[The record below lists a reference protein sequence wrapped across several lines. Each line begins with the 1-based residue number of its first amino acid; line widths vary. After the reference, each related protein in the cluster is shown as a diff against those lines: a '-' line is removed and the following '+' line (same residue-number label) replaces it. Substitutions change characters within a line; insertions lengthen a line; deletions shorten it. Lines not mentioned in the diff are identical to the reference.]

1 MNYKPLLR
9 VSPMKNWFRLFL
21 PLALLGALG
30 LVYLGQSRIDENID
44 RLLFEQSTAV
54 RLGSASLASDLAVA
68 VRHLTSLTHE
78 EPILAAL
85 DSAQH
90 TDLDRMTD
98 AFTSLV
104 QRNPTYD
111 QVRWIDETGMERVRL
126 NAIDG
131 KPLLVPEQEL
141 QSKAN
146 RDYFVDTMRL
156 KPGEIYFSRPDLNVE
171 KGQIEKPKKR
181 MSRVATPVVDSAGK
195 PRGILIINLRMR
207 QLLDHFA
214 RNVEFA
220 EANMLL
226 LDQQGTWLHSSD
238 PDDKEGFVMNDK
250 GLTFSALFPAAW
262 ARISKQGTGNFLAD
276 DGLWVWQ
283 RATAQVAGTAV
294 KSQEPLWIVLAHM
307 PAEQIRFIKATI
319 WRELVP
325 AFLIGLAIM
334 ATVSW
339 QWVGVGIRQNQID
352 KLTPGAA
359 VTVMDKRNEWI
370 AYFVALI
377 LPPLTVLLRQHLA
390 IELGQRN
397 LFVMFVFPIILSAL
411 FGGLLPGLIATGITA
426 FCVNYALLTPILD
439 LSIASPADLFG
450 WLILI
455 ANGALISVLSEVL
468 WRARSLSEQSRRQQ
482 AELLDQLR
490 DSEARFR
497 EIAEHT
503 QDIFW
508 VHEWPDERISYVSP
522 AFQVMTGIP
531 CVDVYRDNLLWNRMI
546 HPEDRESARRG
557 FTEGVRAGQFTL
569 EYRIV
574 RPDGSMRWAEDIGT
588 TIRDAQGQIYRVV
601 GIVRDISARK
611 QAELQRQDSLR
622 LLQTAVHAG
631 NVGLWE
637 WNLQTNKVRFLLGW
651 KTQLGYEDQEITD
664 SFEEWRSRL
673 HPQDLE
679 RTMQLVQDC
688 LTIPGQGYQAEY
700 RLRHK
705 DGAYRWIFSQAT
717 LVNDDAGKPLYLI
730 GSHVDI
736 TERKHTEERLRDS
749 EFHMRLAQDAAQ
761 AGSWEWILE
770 GNRNIWSESLWALY
784 GLDPEQDEPSYQTW
798 LAAIHPDDR
807 EATSRS
813 VIEAVAKGEE
823 IEIQW
828 RVNLPKVKPERW
840 LMARGRPMVG
850 EDGKIDRY
858 IGIAI
863 DITERKRIEQALGE
877 QERLLAESE
886 RRFRQVVETLP
897 QMVWT
902 CQADGSTDYL
912 SPQWVNYTGIPAD
925 KQLSFDWQEQIHP
938 DDRKALLEA
947 WLDSTRSGEDFKS
960 EFRIRRFD
968 GAYRWFYALAVPL
981 RNQDGQ
987 IEKWFGSNTDVDEFK
1002 RTSEALRLINQ
1013 ELDQFFALSTDLLC
1027 IADMNGY
1034 FLRLGS
1040 AWEKFLGYPL
1050 QQLENQPYMEYV
1062 HPDDRAATLDVVA
1075 VLGQGKPVTDFRN
1088 RYRTADGDYRWLEWH
1103 SVVAENGKIY
1113 AVGRDITERQQLDA
1127 ELALHRQH
1135 LEELV
1140 TERTHDLEI
1149 ANQVLEQRSKE
1160 ITDLYNN
1167 APCGYHSLDADG
1179 TIVAINDT
1187 ELSWLGYQRE
1197 EVEFRLRFNQLITLE
1212 SQLVFQENFPRF
1224 KETGLLKD
1232 LEFDLVRK
1240 NGSVLPVIVNATA
1253 VRDNDGNFLLSRSTL
1268 FDNSERKIRD
1278 AEIAELNEEL
1288 LHRAEQAE
1296 AATRAKSAF
1305 LANMSHEIRTP
1316 MNAVLGFCYL
1326 LEQHHLQGEALDLI
1340 RKVHSAGRTL
1350 LSLINDILDFSKIE
1364 AGRLEIET
1372 APFRLPELLDNL
1384 GEIMASAAHDKDLEL
1399 VITPPV
1405 DVNALVGDALRLQQ
1419 VLMNLLS
1426 NAVKFT
1432 EQGEVELR
1440 VDVESSDAREVR
1452 LRFAVRDTG
1461 IGISREQQTLIFSA
1475 FSQADGSISRRF
1487 GGIGLGL
1494 AISMQL
1500 VELMGGS
1507 LQVES
1512 ELGRGSEFWFV
1523 LSLQRE
1529 RCIEHRLPEFTRLEL
1544 LIADD
1549 SASVRESLA
1558 TVASSLGWIADIADS
1573 GEAALMQALAR
1584 VDGKRRFYDVL
1595 LFDWQMPGLDGLE
1608 AARSIRDALTERRGS
1623 FDAPIVIMVTGYSR
1637 DELLA
1642 QPGMNWVDQVLSKP
1656 ITPSALYTAV
1666 GNALSR
1672 RRQGVFSAAQP
1683 QPCATQGTRIP
1694 GVRVLVVDDS
1704 DINQEVAKRI
1714 LEADGAVVALAGD
1727 GQVAVEWLQ
1736 AHPDAVDIVLMDV
1749 QMPRLDGYAATRRIR
1764 EDQRWQNLPIVALT
1778 AGAFLEL
1785 REAAQASGMN
1795 DFIAKPFNVEQMM
1808 GVIQRWTGRRPETVE
1823 TFPVSASAS
1832 AVGSNL
1838 PDFPGIDLS
1847 AALRQWVDLE
1857 TYHTYL
1863 DKFVAEYAGIG
1874 EDIAEDCR
1882 QGNLQD
1888 AAAKAHKLC
1897 GAAGSLGVTRVR
1909 ELAGDME
1916 RRLKSGEVEF
1926 DLATELQQALD
1937 QVGVAVNGWK
1947 TADDS
1952 SYAPEPHAAVPIDE
1966 LIPLFKRLL
1975 EALDHNDPDD
1985 SETRL
1990 SQLREQLYHPKLN
2003 QIATR
2008 LTDFDFKGAKATL
2021 QSLLLNLNLSIME

>member
-1 MNYKPLLR
+1 MIDKPLFR
-9 VSPMKNWFRLFL
+9 VSPMKNWFRIFL
-21 PLALLGALG
+21 PLALLGTLG
-30 LVYLGQSRIDENID
+30 LAYLGQSRIDENIN

-54 RLGSASLASDLAVA
+54 RLGSATLANDIDDA
-68 VRHLTSLTHE
+68 VRHLNSLTHE
-78 EPILAAL
+78 KPILAAL
-85 DSAQH
+85 DSAQPA
-90 TDLDRMTD
+90 DLNRMID

-104 QRNPTYD
+104 QRNPAYD
-111 QVRWIDETGMERVRL
+111 KVRWIDETGMEKVRL

-131 KPLLVPEQEL
+131 KPLLVPEKEL
-141 QSKAN
+141 QSKAD
-146 RDYFVDTMRL
+146 RYFFVDTMKL

-171 KGQIEKPKKR
+171 NGQVELPKKR
-181 MSRVATPVVDSAGK
+181 MLRVATPVVDSAGQ

-207 QLLDHFA
+207 QLLEHFA
-214 RNVEFA
+214 RTVEFA

-226 LDQQGTWLHSSD
+226 LDQQGAWLRTPD
-238 PDDKEGFVMNDK
+238 PDDKEGLVMNDK
-250 GLTFSALFPAAW
+250 GLTFDALFPALW
-262 ARISKQGTGNFLAD
+262 SSISKQDSGSSFAD
-276 DGLWVWQ
+276 GGLWVWQ

-294 KSQEPLWIVLAHM
+294 QSQESLWIVLAHM
-307 PAEQIRFIKATI
+307 PAEQIRFIKTTI
-319 WRELVP
+319 WRELLP
-325 AFLIGLAIM
+325 AFLIGLAIL

-339 QWVGVGIRQNQID
+339 QWLGVATRQNQID
-352 KLTPGAA
+352 NVTPGAA
-359 VTVMDKRNEWI
+359 ITATDKRNEWV

-377 LPPLTVLLRQHLA
+377 LPPLTLLLRQHLA
-390 IELGQRN
+390 IDFGQRN
-397 LFVMFVFPIILSAL
+397 MFVMFVFPITLSAL
-411 FGGLLPGLIATGITA
+411 LGGLLPGLIATGITA
-426 FCVNYALLTPILD
+426 FCVNYALLAPIYD
-439 LSIASPADLFG
+439 LSIDSPADLFG

-455 ANGALISVLSEVL
+455 ANGVLISVLSEIL
-468 WRARSLSEQSRRQQ
+468 WRARSTSEQSQQQQ
-482 AELLDQLR
+482 AGLLAQLR
-490 DSEARFR
+490 DSEIRFR

-503 QDIFW
+503 RDIFW
-508 VHEWPDERISYVSP
+508 VHEWPDEHISYVSP
-522 AFQVMTGIP
+522 AFETMTGIP
-531 CVDVYRDNLLWNRMI
+531 CADVCRDKQVWNRMI
-546 HPEDRESARRG
+546 HAEDRESARRG
-557 FTEGVRAGQFTL
+557 FTEGVQTGHFSQ

-574 RPDGSMRWAEDIGT
+574 RSDGAVRWAEDIGT
-588 TIRDAQGQIYRVV
+588 AIRDAQGHIYRVV
-601 GIVRDISARK
+601 GIVRDITERK
-611 QAELQRQDSLR
+611 QAELQRLDSLR
-622 LLQTAVHAG
+622 LLQTAVRAG

-637 WNLQTNKVRFLLGW
+637 WNLQNDAVRFLPEW
-651 KTQLGYEDQEITD
+651 KAQLGYDDEEI
-664 SFEEWRSRL
+664 SNGFEEWRSRV

-705 DGAYRWIFSQAT
+705 DGSYRWIYSQAT
-717 LVNDDAGKPLYLI
+717 LVRDDAGKPLFMQ

-736 TERKHTEERLRDS
+736 TERKLIEERLRDS

-770 GNRNIWSESLWALY
+770 GNHNIWSESLWPLY
-784 GLDPEQDEPSYQTW
+784 GLDPAQGEPSYQTW
-798 LAAIHPDDR
+798 LNTIHPDDR
-807 EATSRS
+807 EETERL
-813 VIEAVAKGEE
+813 VKNAVVAGTE
-823 IEIQW
+823 IDIQW
-828 RVNLPKVKPERW
+828 RVNLPSGEPERW
-840 LMARGRPMVG
+840 LMARGRPMLG
-850 EDGKIDRY
+850 EDGKIERY

-863 DITERKRIEQALGE
+863 DITERKRIEQALLE

-912 SPQWVNYTGIPAD
+912 SPQWVNYTGIAAD
-925 KQLSFDWQEQIHP
+925 QQLCFGWQEQIHP
-938 DDRKALLEA
+938 DDRAALLAA
-947 WLDSTRSGEDFKS
+947 WLDSAHSGEDFKS

-968 GAYRWFYALAVPL
+968 GIYRWFYTLAVPL
-981 RNQDGQ
+981 RNQNGQ
-987 IEKWFGSNTDVDEFK
+987 IEKWFGSNTDIDEVK
-1002 RTSEALRLINQ
+1002 QTSEALRLINQ

-1040 AWEKFLGYPL
+1040 AWENQLGYPL
-1050 QQLENQPYMEYV
+1050 QQLLTRPFMEFV
-1062 HPDDRAATLDVVA
+1062 HPDDRAGTLDVVD
-1075 VLGQGKPVTDFRN
+1075 VLGQGKPITDFRN
-1088 RYRTADGDYRWLEWH
+1088 RYRTADGNYRWLEWR
-1103 SVVAENGKIY
+1103 SVVAETGKIY
-1113 AVGRDITERQQLDA
+1113 AVARDITERQLLDA
-1127 ELALHRQH
+1127 ELAQHRQH

-1140 TERTHDLEI
+1140 TERTQELEI
-1149 ANQVLEQRSKE
+1149 ANQVLEQRAEE
-1160 ITDLYNN
+1160 IADLYNN
-1167 APCGYHSLDADG
+1167 APCGYHSLDVNG

-1187 ELSWLGYQRE
+1187 ELRWLGYRRD
-1197 EVEFRLRFNQLITLE
+1197 EVESRLNFNQIISPHGQAIFRE
-1212 SQLVFQENFPRF
+1212 QFPRF
-1224 KETGLLKD
+1224 KQTGEIRDMDMELI
-1232 LEFDLVRK
+1232 RK
-1240 NGSVLPVIVNATA
+1240 NGDILPVLVNAVA
-1253 VRDNDGNFLLSRSTL
+1253 VYDQNGHFLFSRTTL

-1278 AEIAELNEEL
+1278 AEIAQLNEEL

-1372 APFRLPELLDNL
+1372 APFRLTELLDNL

-1405 DVNALVGDALRLQQ
+1405 DVDALVGDALRLQQ

-1440 VDVESSDAREVR
+1440 VSVESADAREVR

-1487 GGIGLGL
+1487 GGTGLGL

-1529 RCIEHRLPEFTRLEL
+1529 RRIERRPSELARLEL

-1549 SASVRESLA
+1549 SATVRESLA
-1558 TVASSLGWIADIADS
+1558 TVATSLGWMADIADS

-1584 VDGKRRFYDVL
+1584 VDGKRRFYDLL

-1656 ITPSALYTAV
+1656 ITPSALYAAV

-1672 RRQGVFSAAQP
+1672 RRQGVFSATQP
-1683 QPCATQGTRIP
+1683 QPAIAHGPRIP

-1704 DINQEVAKRI
+1704 DINQEVAKLI
-1714 LEADGAVVALAGD
+1714 LEADGAAVTLAGD
-1727 GQVAVEWLQ
+1727 GLAAVEWLQ

-1764 EDQRWQNLPIVALT
+1764 EDQRWRDLPIVALT

-1808 GVIQRWTGRRPETVE
+1808 GVIQRWTGLRPETAE
-1823 TFPVSASAS
+1823 AFPVSPPAQTNDSEPP
-1832 AVGSNL
+1832 NL
-1838 PDFPGIDLS
+1838 PGIGL
-1847 AALRQWVDLE
+1847 AKALRQWGSLE
-1857 TYHTYL
+1857 TYHIYL
-1863 DKFVAEYAGIG
+1863 DKFVAEYAEAGKTII
-1874 EDIAEDCR
+1874 EDTR
-1882 QGNLQD
+1882 QGNLRD

-1897 GAAGSLGVTRVR
+1897 GAAGSLGLTQVA
-1909 ELAGDME
+1909 ELAGDLE
-1916 RRLKSGEVEF
+1916 RRLKLDEMALE
-1926 DLATELQQALD
+1926 LASELQQALD
-1937 QVGVAVNGWK
+1937 QVGVAVTGWK
-1947 TADDS
+1947 AADGPIRAS
-1952 SYAPEPHAAVPIDE
+1952 EFAAAVSKDE
-1966 LIPLFKRLL
+1966 LLALFKRLL
-1975 EALDHNDPDD
+1975 EALDHNDPDA
-1985 SETRL
+1985 SENCLIR
-1990 SQLREQLYHPKLN
+1990 LREQVDYPQLTD
-2003 QIATR
+2003 IAAQ
-2008 LTDFDFKGAKATL
+2008 LTDFDFQGATATL
-2021 QSLLLNLNLSIME
+2021 RSLLLNLNLSIME